1 MATKQQEKNAS
12 KNETR
17 QRKGKKSKKEAPKVE
32 EKNDSKKVDE
42 KEDDVMLEQL
52 CAKMIKNGKL
62 KYTKDRKGNLVL
74 IQQNEGLT
82 MQDFKVFGFLAIIAI
97 YVFFFYDHTHKITVN
112 YYYESFRAYIRRFS
126 DRLMHQVD
134 IMVSGP
140 EL

>member
-1 MATKQQEKNAS
+1 
-12 KNETR
+12 
-17 QRKGKKSKKEAPKVE
+17 
-32 EKNDSKKVDE
+32 
-42 KEDDVMLEQL
+42 MLEQL

-62 KYTKDRKGNLVL
+62 KYTKDRKGNLGKGNEFSRLKLILVL